1 MAIYVDKFGIP
12 SKTETG
18 FVSCHWTPCMS
29 LSEKYTVEQWQTRAV
44 EDELEKKVAELEAE
58 NAELKKAQD
67 CKNGVWLRENTW
79 TPSIDIY
86 VYRSGTPATIDM
98 QGWIPVSVPPK
109 EGKKYWALDNVGNV
123 LKAVYRG
130 GTFYK
135 PNHEDWDYINI
146 TNYMPRKS
154 KPKPPK

>member
-29 LSEKYTVEQWQTRAV
+29 LSEIYTVEQWQTRAV

-58 NAELKKAQD
+58 NTFLK
-67 CKNGVWLRENTW
+67 NNNTPMYIVP
-79 TPSIDIY
+79 TP
-86 VYRSGTPATIDM
+86 
-98 QGWIPVSVPPK
+98 QWFPVSVPPDPD
-109 EGKKYWALDNVGNV
+109 KKYWVTDGIGVY
-123 LKAVYRG
+123 KAYYSDVFR
-130 GTFYK
+130 
-135 PNHEDWDYINI
+135 NSSDDWAYIGI
-146 TNYMPRKS
+146 THYMERKS